1 MQTLTGSIKCLY
13 NIHVCNKRLVKKMTE
28 PVKKPIKRMVKNK
41 NFDLEVT
48 LLEPQPRLLGGKTF
62 LRVRSFRTDVR
73 AYEAANLIKNSGGL
87 ARIIKYKSYGQNS
100 YRLYANANGN
110 RYAKNKIDIIAHKGK
125 VWSDW

>member
-1 MQTLTGSIKCLY
+1 MYEKDM
-13 NIHVCNKRLVKKMTE
+13 VKKMTE
-28 PVKKPIKRMVKNK
+28 LVKKPIKRMVENK

-48 LLEPQPRLLGGKTF
+48 LLEPQPRLLKGKTF

-73 AYEAANLIKNSGGL
+73 AYEAANLIKNNGGL
-87 ARIIKYKSYGQNS
+87 ARIIKNKSYGQNS

-110 RYAKNKIDIIAHKGK
+110 QYAKNKIDIIARQGK